1 MGVAGREMSE
11 IVLGQ
16 DIVQTVAALQDAGE
30 PFVVATVVRTV
41 SVTAAKAGAKA
52 VIRADGVILD
62 GWIGGG
68 CARGAVLRAAAAAL
82 ADGQPR
88 LISISPEDVLAAQG
102 VAPGQVRDGVQFARN
117 MCPSKGTMDVFIE
130 PMIPRPEVV
139 VCGTSPVAL
148 ALLHVAPQ
156 FGFAVAGSAAAGD
169 LAAFAAGMRLY
180 PDHVITPSNAD
191 RYIVVATQGRGDEA
205 ALRAALTTPA
215 TYRAFVGSRAKTAA
229 LADVLA
235 DVAPGALAALH
246 APAGLDLGA
255 ITPQEIALSILAQ
268 MVVHRRRGQRAAG
281 TA

>member
-1 MGVAGREMSE
+1 MGIMGR
-11 IVLGQ
+11 

-30 PFVVATVVRTV
+30 AFVVATVVRTV

-52 VIRADGVILD
+52 VIRADGVISE

-68 CARGAVLRAAAAAL
+68 CARGAVLRAAREAL

-88 LISISPEDVLAAQG
+88 LISVSPEDVLTAQG
-102 VAPGQVRDGVQFARN
+102 VAPGQTRDGVQFARS

-130 PMIPRPEVV
+130 PVIPRPEMV

-148 ALLHVAPQ
+148 ALIALGPQ
-156 FGFAVAGSAAAGD
+156 FGFAVAGSAGSAD
-169 LAAFAAGMRLY
+169 LGTYPGGTRTFA
-180 PDHVITPSNAD
+180 DHIIAPSNAD
-191 RYIVVATQGRGDEA
+191 RYVVVATQGRGDEA

-229 LADVLA
+229 LSARLA
-235 DVAPGALAALH
+235 DVSPDALSVLH

-255 ITPQEIALSILAQ
+255 ITPEEIALSILAQ
-268 MVVHRRRGQRAAG
+268 MVVHRRRGHRTVDGAA
-281 TA
+281 

>member
-1 MGVAGREMSE
+1 MQR
-11 IVLGQ
+11 

-30 PFVVATVVRTV
+30 AFVVATVVRTV

-52 VIRADGVILD
+52 VIRADGVISE

-88 LISISPEDVLAAQG
+88 LISVSPEDVLTAQG
-102 VAPGQVRDGVQFARN
+102 VSAGEVRDGVQFARN

-130 PMIPRPEVV
+130 PLIPRPEVV
-139 VCGTSPVAL
+139 VCGVSPVAL
-148 ALLHVAPQ
+148 ALLALAPQ
-156 FGFAVAGSAAAGD
+156 FGFAAAGSAAAGD
-169 LAAFAAGMRLY
+169 LAAFGDARAY
-180 PDHVITPSNAD
+180 ADHAIPPGHAE

-205 ALRAALTTPA
+205 GLRAALTTRA

-229 LADVLA
+229 LVAKLA
-235 DVAPGALAALH
+235 DAPAEALAGLH

-255 ITPQEIALSILAQ
+255 ITPEEIALSILAQ
-268 MVVHRRRGQRAAG
+268 MVVHRRRGHRQAG
-281 TA
+281 SP